1 MSSNINHLYVIH
13 HQCDS
18 EVVVKYLEL
27 LQMDDLLSFF
37 RRFIGKIQN
46 AIIIHTVISMLK
58 LMLNAALYVLI
69 TGLFNVSEQITP
81 SVRMLSFSRASV
93 KMSQMMMREQ
103 RLSLVCFRSLQ
114 SSSAVSEAMPLPSV
128 DKVTKTI
135 YLSHLIHV
143 CLGLL

>member
-1 MSSNINHLYVIH
+1 
-13 HQCDS
+13 
-18 EVVVKYLEL
+18 
-27 LQMDDLLSFF
+27 MDDLLSFF

-69 TGLFNVSEQITP
+69 TGLFNVSELITP

-128 DKVTKTI
+128 DKVTKLI
-135 YLSHLIHV
+135 YFSHI
-143 CLGLL
+143 

>member
-1 MSSNINHLYVIH
+1 
-13 HQCDS
+13 
-18 EVVVKYLEL
+18 
-27 LQMDDLLSFF
+27 MDDLLSFF

-69 TGLFNVSEQITP
+69 TGLFNVSELITP

-93 KMSQMMMREQ
+93 KLSQMMMREQ

-114 SSSAVSEAMPLPSV
+114 SSSAVSSEAMPLPSV

-135 YLSHLIHV
+135 YLSHI
-143 CLGLL
+143 